1 MNIRGFQVK
10 DTEAV
15 IRLWQDCGLLTSQN
29 DPYKDIERKIK
40 VNPELFLI
48 GETEGKIIAS
58 VMGGYEG
65 HRGWINYLAVHP
77 AHQKRSYGRTIV
89 TAVEELIIAKGAPK
103 INLQVRTTNTAV
115 IQFYSSLGYSVDDV
129 TSLGKR
135 LIKD

>member
-77 AHQKRSYGRTIV
+77 AYQKRSYGRAIV